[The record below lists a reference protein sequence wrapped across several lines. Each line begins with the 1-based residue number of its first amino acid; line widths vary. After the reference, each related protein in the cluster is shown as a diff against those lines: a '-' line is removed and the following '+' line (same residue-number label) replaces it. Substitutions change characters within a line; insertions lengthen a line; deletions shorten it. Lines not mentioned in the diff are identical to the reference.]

1 MDEQRFKREMA
12 KAQAFRK
19 IGENPDYWR
28 GFIRGLRR
36 RYHGEDFGTAE
47 EHRTWMAMIDDE
59 YRKELGRGY
68 RDGFYFN

>member
-36 RYHGEDFGTAE
+36 RYHGEDLVQPKNI
-47 EHRTWMAMIDDE
+47 EHGWP
-59 YRKELGRGY
+59 
-68 RDGFYFN
+68 